1 MARRDAPGAAA
12 ARNPFGVPTN
22 DEGIPLEPL
31 LRPSGGGGS
40 STRYAMGFWCFPL
53 PPEGPVRVYVE
64 WADRGIEET
73 SVEFDAGLIR
83 EAAARA
89 VVLWEPE

>member
-1 MARRDAPGAAA
+1 
-12 ARNPFGVPTN
+12 
-22 DEGIPLEPL
+22 
-31 LRPSGGGGS
+31 
-40 STRYAMGFWCFPL
+40 
-53 PPEGPVRVYVE
+53 VRVYVE

-83 EAAARA
+83 DAAARA